1 MNQRVHDKPL
11 ILPTY
16 DELPVIEQLGIRHS
30 WNVYGVGDEF
40 GTLNNTDKSQVLAS
54 LSEVRTG
61 ERIGLALAVNAIN
74 PPLYRRQPV
83 KHTFIADSRNIWDD
97 KLDDF
102 YGQASSQWD
111 GFRHVRC
118 REFGFYG
125 GVIQDPPEMGD
136 RLGIHN
142 WASTGIIGRGV
153 LLDVERYLIAQGR
166 EYDPL
171 SEISISAELLVE
183 VANAQNVEITPG
195 DILCIRFGWID
206 RFFSL
211 GERER
216 VSYASIPGSPPFA
229 GLDAAESMARQLWNW
244 HVSAVACDNPG
255 AEVSPGNPEN
265 GSLHRRL
272 IPGLGMVIGELID
285 FEVLS
290 QRCAQDGRWT
300 FLFVG
305 VPTNIPG
312 GVGSPAN
319 AIAIR

>member
-1 MNQRVHDKPL
+1 MNRQVAGEAV
-11 ILPTY
+11 ILPAY
-16 DELPVIEQLGIRHS
+16 DELPIIEPLGIRHS
-30 WNVYGVGDEF
+30 WNVYGEDDEL
-40 GTLNNTDKSQVLAS
+40 GTLNNVDKSLLLAS
-54 LSEVRTG
+54 MSAVITG
-61 ERIGLALAVNAIN
+61 ERIGLTLAIDAIN
-74 PPLYRRQPV
+74 PPLYRRQLV
-83 KHTFIADSRNIWDD
+83 KHTLIEDSRNIWDD

-125 GVIQDPPEMGD
+125 GVIQDPPEMAD

-142 WASTGIIGRGV
+142 WAATGIVGRGV
-153 LLDVERYLIAQGR
+153 LLDVERYLTAGGK
-166 EYDPL
+166 EFDPL
-171 SEISISAELLVE
+171 AEISISADLLNE
-183 VANAQNVEITPG
+183 VAKSQKVEIARG
-195 DILCIRFGWID
+195 DILCIRFGWIN

-211 GERER
+211 SDSER
-216 VSYASIPGSPPFA
+216 VSYASTPGSPPFA
-229 GLDAAESMARQLWNW
+229 GLDATQSMARQLWNW

-255 AEVSPGNPEN
+255 AEVSPGNPAD
-265 GSLHRRL
+265 GSLHRLL
-272 IPGLGMVIGELID
+272 IPGLGMVIGELLD
-285 FEVLS
+285 FEILS
-290 QRCAQDGRWT
+290 QRCAHDGRWT